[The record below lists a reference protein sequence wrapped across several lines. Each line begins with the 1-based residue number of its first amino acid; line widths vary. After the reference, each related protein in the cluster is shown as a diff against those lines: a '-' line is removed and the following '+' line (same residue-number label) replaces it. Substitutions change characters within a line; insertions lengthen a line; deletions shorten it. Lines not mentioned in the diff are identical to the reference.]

1 MELVNSTTSQN
12 GGKKMELVL
21 KCGIDVSKKTIK
33 EMAEHLHLSWVNPRV
48 DDRDYPFLDSFLG
61 KWSVEVLRL
70 QKKLKFPDIVR
81 SIKKDGWQPASVHHL
96 LALMSSQEGQDLTGS
111 FMAPGSMC
119 IDDFEY
125 PGCVVLSING
135 EDKKLGLGN
144 WRGSKIGNYDVVRV
158 RLLQQAPSL
167 SDEVAY

>member
-1 MELVNSTTSQN
+1 MELVNSITSQK
-12 GGKKMELVL
+12 GGQKMELVL
-21 KCGIDVSKKTIK
+21 KCDINVSKRPIK
-33 EMAEHLHLSWVNPRV
+33 EMAEKLLLSWVNPRV
-48 DDRDYPFLDSFLG
+48 DDDDYPFLDSFSG

-70 QKKLKFPDIVR
+70 RKKMKFQDIVR
-81 SIKKDGWQPASVHHL
+81 SVKKDGWQPASVHHL
-96 LALMSSQEGQDLTGS
+96 LALMSSQEGQDLYGS

-135 EDKKLGLGN
+135 GDKKLGLGN

-158 RLLQQAPSL
+158 KRLQQDSSL
-167 SDEVAY
+167 SDEVA